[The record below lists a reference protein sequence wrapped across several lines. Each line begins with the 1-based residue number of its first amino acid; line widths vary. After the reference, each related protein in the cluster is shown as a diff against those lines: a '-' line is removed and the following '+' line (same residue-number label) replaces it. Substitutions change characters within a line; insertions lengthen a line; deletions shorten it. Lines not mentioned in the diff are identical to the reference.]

1 LPDPLPHLKNYP
13 KTTRKLTLSVHLSTI
28 IVMDEYDEPDEKW
41 DRRYHRRRK
50 SAEASLTSGII
61 FTAAFG
67 IAWFA
72 MYSAGRPGWFFIFPM
87 LFAGVMPMVEGIRRL
102 ASTRQSKRA
111 AAQPK
116 RPDVASI
123 EKQILL
129 TAKEENG
136 VVTPALIALKTE
148 ISIQEAG
155 KKLDEM
161 AQNGYIMMQ
170 IRENGRI
177 EYEFPEF
184 MPRLGNGAGE
194 TV

>member
-1 LPDPLPHLKNYP
+1 
-13 KTTRKLTLSVHLSTI
+13 
-28 IVMDEYDEPDEKW
+28 MDEYDEADEER
-41 DRRYHRRRK
+41 DRRYHRKRK
-50 SAEASLTSGII
+50 SAEASLTSGVI
-61 FTAAFG
+61 FTIAFG
-67 IAWFA
+67 IAWIA
-72 MYSAGRPGWFFIFPM
+72 MFSAGRAGWFFVFPM
-87 LFAGVMPMVEGIRRL
+87 LFAGIMPMVEGIRRL
-102 ASTRQSKRA
+102 AVARQSKPI

-116 RPDVASI
+116 KPSVASI

-148 ISIQEAG
+148 LSIQEAE

-161 AQNGYIMMQ
+161 AQSGYTMMQ

-184 MPRLGNGAGE
+184 KPRLEDGAGQ
-194 TV
+194 TL

>member
-1 LPDPLPHLKNYP
+1 M
-13 KTTRKLTLSVHLSTI
+13 TLCVRLSTI
-28 IVMDEYDEPDEKW
+28 IVMDEYDDSDEQW
-41 DRRYHRRRK
+41 DRRYHRRRR

-61 FTAAFG
+61 FTVAFG
-67 IAWFA
+67 IAWSVTGIVWLA
-72 MYSAGRPGWFFIFPM
+72 IPM

-102 ASTRQSKRA
+102 ASARRYKPV

-116 RPDVASI
+116 KPTVASI

-129 TAKEENG
+129 TAREENG

-148 ISIQEAG
+148 LSIQEAE

-161 AQNGYIMMQ
+161 AKNGYTMMQ

-184 MPRLGNGAGE
+184 MPRLGDGAGK

>member
-1 LPDPLPHLKNYP
+1 
-13 KTTRKLTLSVHLSTI
+13 
-28 IVMDEYDEPDEKW
+28 MDEYNESDEQW
-41 DRRYHRRRK
+41 DRSYHRRRR

-61 FTAAFG
+61 FTLAFG
-67 IAWFA
+67 IAWA
-72 MYSAGRPGWFFIFPM
+72 VTHIVWLAIPM

-102 ASTRQSKRA
+102 ASARRYKPVAAQSKKPA
-111 AAQPK
+111 
-116 RPDVASI
+116 VASI

-136 VVTPALIALKTE
+136 IVTPALIALKTDL
-148 ISIQEAG
+148 SIQEAET
-155 KKLDEM
+155 KLDEM
-161 AQNGYIMMQ
+161 AQNGYTMMQ

-184 MPRLGNGAGE
+184 MPRLSGGTGE

>member
-1 LPDPLPHLKNYP
+1 
-13 KTTRKLTLSVHLSTI
+13 
-28 IVMDEYDEPDEKW
+28 MDEYDEAEEQ
-41 DRRYHRRRK
+41 DRRYHKKRR

-67 IAWFA
+67 IAWLA
-72 MYSAGRPGWFFIFPM
+72 MLRAGRPGWFFVFPM
-87 LFAGVMPMVEGIRRL
+87 FFAGVMPMVEGIRRL
-102 ASTRQSKRA
+102 YAARSSKPVA
-111 AAQPK
+111 AKPK
-116 RPDVASI
+116 KPSVASV

-148 ISIQEAG
+148 LSIQEAE

-161 AQNGYIMMQ
+161 TQSGYTMMQ

-184 MPRLGNGAGE
+184 KPRLGGRAEE

>member
-1 LPDPLPHLKNYP
+1 MCVL
-13 KTTRKLTLSVHLSTI
+13 LSTI
-28 IVMDEYDEPDEKW
+28 ILMDEYDEADEQSY
-41 DRRYHRRRK
+41 RRYHRRRK

-67 IAWFA
+67 IAWSITGIYWLA
-72 MYSAGRPGWFFIFPM
+72 IPM
-87 LFAGVMPMVEGIRRL
+87 VFAGVMPMVEGIRRL
-102 ASTRQSKRA
+102 VWARQSRPLA
-111 AAQPK
+111 ARSKQAS
-116 RPDVASI
+116 VAAV

-136 VVTPALIALKTE
+136 IVTPALIALKTDL
-148 ISIQEAG
+148 SIQEAE

-161 AQNGYIMMQ
+161 AQSGYTMMQ

-184 MPRLGNGAGE
+184 MPRLGDKAGE

>member
-1 LPDPLPHLKNYP
+1 
-13 KTTRKLTLSVHLSTI
+13 
-28 IVMDEYDEPDEKW
+28 MDEYDEADEQQ
-41 DRRYHRRRK
+41 DRRYHKRRR
-50 SAEASLTSGII
+50 SAEASLTSGIV
-61 FTAAFG
+61 FTIAFG
-67 IAWFA
+67 IAW
-72 MYSAGRPGWFFIFPM
+72 SVTGLWFFIFPM

-102 ASTRQSKRA
+102 ATARHYKPRVSQASK
-111 AAQPK
+111 PS
-116 RPDVASI
+116 VASI

-136 VVTPALIALKTE
+136 VVTPALVALKTE
-148 ISIQEAG
+148 LSIQEAE

-161 AQNGYIMMQ
+161 AQNGYTMMQ

-184 MPRLGNGAGE
+184 MPRLGDGAGE

>member
-1 LPDPLPHLKNYP
+1 
-13 KTTRKLTLSVHLSTI
+13 LSVLLSTI
-28 IVMDEYDEPDEKW
+28 IVMDEYDESDEQW
-41 DRRYHRRRK
+41 DRRYHRKRR
-50 SAEASLTSGII
+50 SAEASLTSGIV
-61 FTAAFG
+61 FTLAFG
-67 IAWFA
+67 IAWA
-72 MYSAGRPGWFFIFPM
+72 VTGIVWLAIPM

-102 ASTRQSKRA
+102 ASARRYKPV

-116 RPDVASI
+116 KPSVAAV

-129 TAKEENG
+129 AAKEENG

-148 ISIQEAG
+148 LSIQEAE

-161 AQNGYIMMQ
+161 AQSGYTMMQ

-184 MPRLGNGAGE
+184 KPRLGDGAGE

>member
-1 LPDPLPHLKNYP
+1 MSL
-13 KTTRKLTLSVHLSTI
+13 RLSTI
-28 IVMDEYDEPDEKW
+28 IVMEDYDEAEEQ
-41 DRRYHRRRK
+41 DRRHRGRRR

-61 FTAAFG
+61 FTVGFG
-67 IAWFA
+67 IAWLARFG
-72 MYSAGRPGWFFIFPM
+72 AGKPGWFFVFPM
-87 LFAGVMPMVEGIRRL
+87 LFAGVLPMVEGIRRQVR
-102 ASTRQSKRA
+102 SRRSKPA

-116 RPDVASI
+116 KPGVTSV

-129 TAKEENG
+129 AAKEENG

-148 ISIQEAG
+148 LSIQEAE

-161 AQNGYIMMQ
+161 AQSGYAMMQ

-184 MPRLGNGAGE
+184 KPRLGNRAEE

>member
-1 LPDPLPHLKNYP
+1 M
-13 KTTRKLTLSVHLSTI
+13 TLCVPLSTI
-28 IVMDEYDEPDEKW
+28 IVMDEYDEADEQSY
-41 DRRYHRRRK
+41 RRYHRRRK
-50 SAEASLTSGII
+50 SAEASLTSGIV

-67 IAWFA
+67 IAWA
-72 MYSAGRPGWFFIFPM
+72 VTGIVWLAIPM

-102 ASTRQSKRA
+102 VWARQSKPVA
-111 AAQPK
+111 ARPK
-116 RPDVASI
+116 KPSVAAV

-148 ISIQEAG
+148 LSIQEAE

-161 AQNGYIMMQ
+161 AQNGYTMMQ

-184 MPRLGNGAGE
+184 MPRLGNNAGE

>member
-1 LPDPLPHLKNYP
+1 MFHKQLYLGRSRCLIRKS
-13 KTTRKLTLSVHLSTI
+13 TRKLTLSVLMSTI
-28 IVMDEYDEPDEKW
+28 IVMDEYNEAEEQQM
-41 DRRYHRRRK
+41 RRYHKRRK

-61 FTAAFG
+61 FTVAFG
-67 IAWFA
+67 IAWSVTNIVWFA
-72 MYSAGRPGWFFIFPM
+72 IPM
-87 LFAGVMPMVEGIRRL
+87 LFFGVMPMVEGIRRM
-102 ASTRQSKRA
+102 ASARYSKP
-111 AAQPK
+111 QVPK
-116 RPDVASI
+116 KPSVASV

-148 ISIQEAG
+148 LSIQEAE

-161 AQNGYIMMQ
+161 AQKGYTMMQ

-184 MPRLGNGAGE
+184 MPRLGDGAGE
-194 TV
+194 RV

>member
-1 LPDPLPHLKNYP
+1 
-13 KTTRKLTLSVHLSTI
+13 
-28 IVMDEYDEPDEKW
+28 MDDYDEAEEQNY
-41 DRRYHRRRK
+41 RRYHKKRK

-61 FTAAFG
+61 FTVAFG
-67 IAWFA
+67 IAWA
-72 MYSAGRPGWFFIFPM
+72 VTDIVWLAFPM
-87 LFAGVMPMVEGIRRL
+87 LFAGVLPMVEGIRRL
-102 ASTRQSKRA
+102 YAARSSKPVVTR
-111 AAQPK
+111 PK
-116 RPDVASI
+116 KPGVAWV

-148 ISIQEAG
+148 LSIQEAE

-161 AQNGYIMMQ
+161 AQSGYTMMQ

-184 MPRLGNGAGE
+184 KPRLGNRAEE

>member
-1 LPDPLPHLKNYP
+1 
-13 KTTRKLTLSVHLSTI
+13 LSVLLSTI
-28 IVMDEYDEPDEKW
+28 IVMDEYDEGDEQR
-41 DRRYHRRRK
+41 DRRYHKKRK
-50 SAEASLTSGII
+50 SAEASLTSGIV
-61 FTAAFG
+61 FTLAFG
-67 IAWFA
+67 IAWA
-72 MYSAGRPGWFFIFPM
+72 VTGIVWLAIPM

-102 ASTRQSKRA
+102 ASARRYKPV

-116 RPDVASI
+116 KPSVATV

-129 TAKEENG
+129 AAKEENG

-148 ISIQEAG
+148 LSIQEAE

-161 AQNGYIMMQ
+161 AQNGYTMMQ
-170 IRENGRI
+170 IRANGRI

-184 MPRLGNGAGE
+184 MPRLGDGAGE

>member
-1 LPDPLPHLKNYP
+1 
-13 KTTRKLTLSVHLSTI
+13 LTLLVLLSTI
-28 IVMDEYDEPDEKW
+28 ILMDEYDEPDGQW
-41 DRRYHRRRK
+41 DRRYHKKRR
-50 SAEASLTSGII
+50 SAEASLTSGIV

-67 IAWFA
+67 IAWA
-72 MYSAGRPGWFFIFPM
+72 VTGIVWLAFPM
-87 LFAGVMPMVEGIRRL
+87 LFAGVLPMTEGIRRL
-102 ASTRQSKRA
+102 VSARRSKPA
-111 AAQPK
+111 AAQREKPG
-116 RPDVASI
+116 VAAV

-136 VVTPALIALKTE
+136 VVTPALIALKTDL
-148 ISIQEAG
+148 SIQEAE

-161 AQNGYIMMQ
+161 ARNGYTMMQ

-184 MPRLGNGAGE
+184 MPRLGNKAGE

>member
-1 LPDPLPHLKNYP
+1 
-13 KTTRKLTLSVHLSTI
+13 LSVLLSTI
-28 IVMDEYDEPDEKW
+28 IVMDEYDEGDEQR
-41 DRRYHRRRK
+41 DRRYHKKRK
-50 SAEASLTSGII
+50 SAEASLTSGIV

-67 IAWFA
+67 IAWLA
-72 MYSAGRPGWFFIFPM
+72 MVNAGKPGWFFVFPM
-87 LFAGVMPMVEGIRRL
+87 LFAGVLPMVEGIRRL
-102 ASTRQSKRA
+102 ASARSSKPM

-116 RPDVASI
+116 KPSVASV

-129 TAKEENG
+129 AAKEENG

-148 ISIQEAG
+148 LSIQEAE

-161 AQNGYIMMQ
+161 AQNGYTMMQ

-184 MPRLGNGAGE
+184 MPRLGDGAGE

>member
-1 LPDPLPHLKNYP
+1 MFHRQLYLGRSRCLIIKFC
-13 KTTRKLTLSVHLSTI
+13 RKLTLSALLSTI
-28 IVMDEYDEPDEKW
+28 IVMDEYDEADEQRL
-41 DRRYHRRRK
+41 RRYQKRRK
-50 SAEASLTSGII
+50 SAEASLTSGIV
-61 FTAAFG
+61 FTVAFG
-67 IAWFA
+67 IAW
-72 MYSAGRPGWFFIFPM
+72 SVTGLWFFIFPL
-87 LFAGVMPMVEGIRRL
+87 LFAGVMPMVEGIRRM
-102 ASTRQSKRA
+102 ASARYSKPQM
-111 AAQPK
+111 AQTKKPS
-116 RPDVASI
+116 VASV

-148 ISIQEAG
+148 LSIQEAE

-161 AQNGYIMMQ
+161 AKSGYTMMQ

-184 MPRLGNGAGE
+184 KPRLEGGAGE